1 MAGHCL
7 IEDLVAGRWR
17 DPTTG
22 RPVRL
27 PTRAIV
33 IAQSL
38 DGGEAELIAPLALG
52 ERLAVVGDRNTFDA
66 LGRRVARSLAA
77 IAAVDDVVLE
87 APRADLATVDELRAR
102 TAAAAALIAVGSGT
116 LSDVCKYLA
125 HESGRPYAVFATA
138 PSMNGYLTG
147 TASLAQGGHKSSLPA
162 RPPAAALFDLE
173 VLRLAPARLI
183 RAGICDALCRT
194 TAQADWLLGH
204 YLRDA
209 PYTETPYLL
218 QIEGEPL
225 LLSHSAAMVG
235 GDADA
240 IATLTRLLVLAGLGM
255 AIAGSSAPASMGEHS
270 VSHYIDLMARPH
282 PGSLH
287 GEQVGVATLTLSR
300 LQHALLRAERPPV
313 VRATRLDEPAMR
325 ARYGAGLADRVIA
338 QFRAK
343 ALDDAAAARMN
354 ARLAEVWP
362 TMRARLREVMLP
374 TGLLRDALV
383 AAGAPTTGV
392 DLGLPSGFYGTAVRH
407 AREIRDRYSILDL
420 AGDAGVLE
428 AFAAEEG

>member
-173 VLRLAPARLI
+173 VLRLAPASATR
-183 RAGICDALCRT
+183 
-194 TAQADWLLGH
+194 
-204 YLRDA
+204 
-209 PYTETPYLL
+209 
-218 QIEGEPL
+218 
-225 LLSHSAAMVG
+225 SAAPPPRPTGCWGTICAMRHIPRRRICCKSRVSRFCS
-235 GDADA
+235 A
-240 IATLTRLLVLAGLGM
+240 IA
-255 AIAGSSAPASMGEHS
+255 
-270 VSHYIDLMARPH
+270 
-282 PGSLH
+282 
-287 GEQVGVATLTLSR
+287 
-300 LQHALLRAERPPV
+300 LRWSG
-313 VRATRLDEPAMR
+313 AMR
-325 ARYGAGLADRVIA
+325 TRSR
-338 QFRAK
+338 R
-343 ALDDAAAARMN
+343 
-354 ARLAEVWP
+354 
-362 TMRARLREVMLP
+362 
-374 TGLLRDALV
+374 
-383 AAGAPTTGV
+383 
-392 DLGLPSGFYGTAVRH
+392 
-407 AREIRDRYSILDL
+407 
-420 AGDAGVLE
+420 
-428 AFAAEEG
+428 